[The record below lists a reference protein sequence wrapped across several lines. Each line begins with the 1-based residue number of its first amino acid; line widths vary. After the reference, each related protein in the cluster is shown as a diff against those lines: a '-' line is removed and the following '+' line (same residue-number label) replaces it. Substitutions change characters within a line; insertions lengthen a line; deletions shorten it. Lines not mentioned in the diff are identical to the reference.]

1 MRMTVKN
8 IVWAALVLASGSS
21 AWAGEAEQAFTGEL
35 HQCAAYYQLGSQM
48 VAAMN
53 APQMAAVGER
63 LKNNAKEAEQL
74 AAKYEAVD
82 ATQQAVAKATE
93 QMMQSTGGK
102 GMGALMQQY
111 KDKCQEIL
119 NDPQKRLDYWVMAKM

>member
-1 MRMTVKN
+1 MTVKKL
-8 IVWAALVLASGSS
+8 IWAVLMLGVS
-21 AWAGEAEQAFTGEL
+21 ATAGAGEAEQAFTDEL

-63 LKNNAKEAEQL
+63 LQTNAKTAEQL
-74 AAKYEAVD
+74 AAKYESAD